1 MNFTKEKDGIL
12 YGYVIGISMWP
23 EFIQGDILRA
33 ERVLPADLNPY
44 EIIVLNCRSEN
55 PVVHRI
61 ITIKEASNSNI
72 ELHTS
77 GDRGGADPPSQIT
90 RNEELLR
97 VIGVLRKGIWKTP
110 GRRPYPLASV
120 IPGIIVRVHCKLV
133 RKLFW

>member
-1 MNFTKEKDGIL
+1 MNFTSEKDGVL
-12 YGYVIGISMWP
+12 YGYVKGTSMWP
-23 EFIQGDILRA
+23 ELIPGDILKA
-33 ERVLPADLNPY
+33 IRVLPDDLNPD
-44 EIIVLNCRSEN
+44 EIIVLDYRRDN

-61 ITIKEASNSNI
+61 TTIKEVSNSNI
-72 ELHTS
+72 ELHTA
-77 GDRGGADPPSQIT
+77 GDRGGADPPSLIF

-120 IPGIIVRVHCKLV
+120 IPGIILRVHCKLV